1 MVYVTTQLAFL
12 IALLNKEA
20 PKRIQYPFAFYGPV
34 SVRLQEIVFGLQTIL
49 SYFLKRQAS

>member
-20 PKRIQYPFAFYGPV
+20 PKRIQFPFAFYGPV
-34 SVRLQEIVFGLQTIL
+34 SVRLQEIVFGLQIIL
-49 SYFLKRQAS
+49 SYFLKSQAS